1 MLDYKRYLNGS
12 STKCDYWITEFSELK
27 RLIISLF
34 PNNKE
39 EKKVLF
45 FFFLLYPLLAFY
57 IMFNANLYNNPFIS
71 ADLYF
76 SYDSL
81 RCYHKGVENYEGHP
95 LLYYI
100 LYPILKIGSCLRL
113 IFKHEISKVVFI
125 NVVSAYLVFSSI
137 MYVYRYL
144 RAIIEL
150 KRKIS
155 LLMIFFYSL
164 FLTCIILSFIFE
176 SFTFSL
182 YLLSFG
188 IYYYSDLKKR
198 DKKSYFS
205 DAFLTILLGAV
216 TITNLAKGA
225 LLMFFT
231 KNNFRTTLFKIIY
244 ISVFF
249 LIVFMYL
256 EYRYNTLDWLFKRYK
271 YFTNMNYSLY
281 ENAIDLFIGAPILLP
296 ELLIKYS
303 ATQNY
308 LVIITDY
315 YHKCWQYL
323 FTGILWGVFI
333 VPLTLGWGYNKRL
346 NNKQRKVFTII
357 LVTMILVLLV
367 NNINWVIDFVQYSKT
382 LYPIDI

>member
-1 MLDYKRYLNGS
+1 M
-12 STKCDYWITEFSELK
+12 C
-27 RLIISLF
+27 
-34 PNNKE
+34 
-39 EKKVLF
+39 
-45 FFFLLYPLLAFY
+45 
-57 IMFNANLYNNPFIS
+57 NADLYNNPFIS

-76 SYDSL
+76 SFDSP
-81 RCYHKGVENYEGHP
+81 RYYHKGVENYEGHP

-100 LYPILKIGSCLRL
+100 LYPILKIGSFLRL
-113 IFKHEISKVVFI
+113 IFKHEIAKVVFI
-125 NVVSAYLVFSSI
+125 NVVCAYLVSSSI

-144 RAIIEL
+144 RVIIEL

-164 FLTCIILSFIFE
+164 FSTCIILSFTFE

-182 YLLSFG
+182 YLLSFS

-198 DKKSYFS
+198 DKKSYFA

-271 YFTNMNYSLY
+271 YFTNMDYSLY

-315 YHKCWQYL
+315 YHRCWQYI
-323 FTGILWGVFI
+323 FTAILWGGIIFSILRNYKNIYQIMILACFMVDIFLHI
-333 VPLTLGWGYNKRL
+333 ILKYGIAEPFVYGGHWVYIIPLTLGWGYKRL
-346 NNKQRKVFTII
+346 NNKERKVFTII
-357 LVTMILVLLV
+357 LVSMILVLLV